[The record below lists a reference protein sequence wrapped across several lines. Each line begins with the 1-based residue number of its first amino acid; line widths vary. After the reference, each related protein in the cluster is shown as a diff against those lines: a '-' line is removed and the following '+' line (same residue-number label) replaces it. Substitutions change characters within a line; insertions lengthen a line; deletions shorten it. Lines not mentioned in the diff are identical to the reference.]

1 MRGKMTLKDKIALCE
16 GKNFWETK
24 EFPEY
29 GIPSLFMCDGPHG
42 LRKQEGHSDHM
53 GVHDS
58 RPATCFPTAVSTAC
72 SWDQEL
78 LGQIGAAIAA
88 EAADQGVG
96 VFLGP
101 GVNIKR
107 NPLCGRNFEYISEDP
122 YLAGKLAASFIK
134 NAQKNG
140 IGTCLKHFACN
151 NQEYRRLNS
160 DSILD
165 ERTLREIYLTPFEIA
180 VREGKPKT
188 VMCAYNKINGTYCS
202 DHTELLTGILRE
214 EWGFDGLVMTDWS
227 AMHDRVAGFRAG
239 CDLNMPGGS
248 NYMAQEVLAAVAQG
262 ELDEADVDRSVERV
276 KKMVFEAAEALKNKQ
291 PCDYD
296 AHHVL
301 ARMAA
306 EQSAVL
312 LKNEDQILPLKEEQ
326 KIAIVGDMA
335 KNMRFQGAGSS
346 HINPTK
352 LVQPADVLGQGVS
365 VEEADVAVVLTGLP
379 PEFEGE
385 GFDREHMAMPDDQVK
400 LIEEVAAQ
408 NPNTV
413 VVLFCGA
420 PVETPWA
427 DKVKAILYMGLPGQ
441 AGGEALKNLL
451 YGVANPSGK
460 LAETWPVRY
469 GDCPSASYYPQIDA
483 QYREGIYV
491 GYRYYDKANVDV
503 RWKFGFGLS
512 YTEFAY
518 SDLTLDGETV
528 SVTVTNTGPY
538 AGAEVVQLYVAPPQ
552 DGIHRPLREL
562 KRFAKVHLQPG
573 EKKTVRFELDER
585 CFAVWDGGW
594 KVPSGQYTILVGG
607 HPDQLMVVGTI
618 EKTGYTIE
626 IPAWQPGSWYE
637 KPNGSPSLEQWERML
652 GRKYQPYLPQKGHFT
667 MNDSLFD
674 MKDHSFVMR
683 VMYWIVKKKASRNV
697 QPGTALYRMLVES
710 SGTNPLRSM
719 QIFSGL
725 KANLYHGLLAI
736 ANGRFFHGLRL
747 LLKRG

>member
-1 MRGKMTLKDKIALCE
+1 
-16 GKNFWETK
+16 
-24 EFPEY
+24 
-29 GIPSLFMCDGPHG
+29 
-42 LRKQEGHSDHM
+42 
-53 GVHDS
+53 
-58 RPATCFPTAVSTAC
+58 
-72 SWDQEL
+72 
-78 LGQIGAAIAA
+78 
-88 EAADQGVG
+88 
-96 VFLGP
+96 
-101 GVNIKR
+101 
-107 NPLCGRNFEYISEDP
+107 
-122 YLAGKLAASFIK
+122 
-134 NAQKNG
+134 
-140 IGTCLKHFACN
+140 
-151 NQEYRRLNS
+151 
-160 DSILD
+160 
-165 ERTLREIYLTPFEIA
+165 
-180 VREGKPKT
+180 
-188 VMCAYNKINGTYCS
+188 
-202 DHTELLTGILRE
+202 
-214 EWGFDGLVMTDWS
+214 
-227 AMHDRVAGFRAG
+227 
-239 CDLNMPGGS
+239 
-248 NYMAQEVLAAVAQG
+248 
-262 ELDEADVDRSVERV
+262 
-276 KKMVFEAAEALKNKQ
+276 
-291 PCDYD
+291 
-296 AHHVL
+296 
-301 ARMAA
+301 
-306 EQSAVL
+306 
-312 LKNEDQILPLKEEQ
+312 
-326 KIAIVGDMA
+326 
-335 KNMRFQGAGSS
+335 
-346 HINPTK
+346 
-352 LVQPADVLGQGVS
+352 
-365 VEEADVAVVLTGLP
+365 
-379 PEFEGE
+379 
-385 GFDREHMAMPDDQVK
+385 
-400 LIEEVAAQ
+400 VAAQ

-528 SVTVTNTGPY
+528 SVTATNTGPY